1 VSGRRL
7 NIFEVSQPSFISS
20 VGVATT
26 TVTCSQFQALLQNFF
41 SLDFLKLILLLLGV
55 LLTFGTLLWVV
66 ERRENR

>member
-1 VSGRRL
+1 LGSAAILIIIEDTDSNRV
-7 NIFEVSQPSFISS
+7 Q
-20 VGVATT
+20 T

>member
-1 VSGRRL
+1 M
-7 NIFEVSQPSFISS
+7 Q
-20 VGVATT
+20 T

-66 ERRENR
+66 ERRENRYQFQSGLRGLLDGL